1 MGIYPRRATLTFL
14 LVALSLGTATAALS
28 QEEDSP
34 SLGDVARQARL
45 AKQQKDA
52 QAGTATPG
60 QSVSGQSKDGESG
73 ANAAQETTSKDV
85 TTTAPL
91 KSAASAQSKAEGSSG
106 SNPASTVTKAGKSE
120 KKVLTNDDIGGAHI
134 APASSLES
142 KATSAQPAS
151 SASSGSTDEK
161 NPPDYW
167 STRILAQK
175 NAIASLKNDIDQL
188 GASIQYAPGNC
199 VEGCV
204 EWNEHQQQKQQQVES
219 MKAQLEEMQK
229 QLDDMQDGARKQGY
243 GSSVYDP

>member
-1 MGIYPRRATLTFL
+1 MGIYLRRPSLIFL
-14 LVALSLGTATAALS
+14 LVAMSLGAATAALS
-28 QEEDSP
+28 QDDDSP

-60 QSVSGQSKDGESG
+60 QSASGQSKDGESG

-91 KSAASAQSKAEGSSG
+91 KSAPSNQSKAEGSNG
-106 SNPASTVTKAGKSE
+106 SPNPASTVTKAGKSE
-120 KKVLTNDDIGGAHI
+120 KKILTNEDMGGAHI
-134 APASSLES
+134 AAASSSES
-142 KATSAQPAS
+142 KATSSQP
-151 SASSGSTDEK
+151 ASSGSTDEK

-167 STRILAQK
+167 SARILAQK

-188 GASIQYAPGNC
+188 SASIQYAPGNC